1 MKKLSDISVDKTAKI
16 FYDKDKNKSIE
27 ALFLKNARNVFFGAA
42 FFCYFSDPRGQYRK
56 E

>member
-16 FYDKDKNKSIE
+16 FYNENKSIK
-27 ALFLKNARNVFFGAA
+27 ALFLKNARNVFSFASA
-42 FFCYFSDPRGQYRK
+42 FFCYFSDPRGRYRK